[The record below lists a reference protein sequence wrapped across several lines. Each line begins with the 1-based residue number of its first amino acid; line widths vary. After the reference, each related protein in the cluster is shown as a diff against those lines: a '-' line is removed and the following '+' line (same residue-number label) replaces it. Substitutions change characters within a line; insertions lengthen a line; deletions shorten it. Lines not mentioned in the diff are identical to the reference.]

1 MTDPAAAGRG
11 LAARLRRMFEAIDV
25 ALCKLNRI
33 QFDAPWKERGTR
45 RC

>member
-1 MTDPAAAGRG
+1 MSDPAAASRRLG
-11 LAARLRRMFEAIDV
+11 ARLRSMFEAIDV

-33 QFDAPWKERGTR
+33 QFDAPWKERGAG